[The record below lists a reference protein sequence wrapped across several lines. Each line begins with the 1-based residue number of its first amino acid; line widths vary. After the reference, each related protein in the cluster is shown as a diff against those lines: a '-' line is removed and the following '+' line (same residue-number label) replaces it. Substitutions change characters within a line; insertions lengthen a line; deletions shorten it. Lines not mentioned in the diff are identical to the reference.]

1 MFDTFKSRLI
11 LHGTLTA
18 TTALRIG
25 AGRNTN
31 ATETDLPVIKDA
43 VGHPFIPGS
52 SFKGVLR
59 SRVES
64 LLRTVVTTPGTCN
77 PRTTLGACNPILDE
91 ERCIPPT
98 KMSEQKQRLA
108 QQARQNSDFDYDRV
122 LTQWVVEHT
131 CLACSLFGSP
141 WLAAQVQIKDWQVD
155 RRYWFSQ
162 YLIRNGVSID
172 RDTETAGEGLL
183 YNFEVVPAGTI
194 FNGMIIVENA
204 EAWQLGLLLTGLREF
219 EHGLPLG
226 GATSRGLGGVEIAW
240 DWAEAST
247 YTDAT
252 DIWAY
257 LADPK
262 SGQPVSEALRKT
274 WNQAM
279 MTKLRSYQQKGAP
292 HAQTSN

>member
-1 MFDTFKSRLI
+1 MFDTFKNRLI
-11 LHGTLTA
+11 LHGTLT
-18 TTALRIG
+18 TNTALRVG

-43 VGHPFIPGS
+43 VGNPFIPGS

-64 LLRTVVTTPGTCN
+64 LLRAVITTPGRCN
-77 PRTTLGACNPILDE
+77 PRTTVGACNPIRDE

-98 KMSEQKQRLA
+98 TMSEQKQRLA
-108 QQARQNSDFDYDRV
+108 QQARQKSDVEYDRL
-122 LTQWVVEHT
+122 LTQWVMEHT

-141 WLAAQVQIKDWQVD
+141 WLASQVQIKDWQVD

-194 FNGMIIVENA
+194 FNGMIIVDNA

-219 EHGLPLG
+219 DQGLPIG
-226 GATSRGLGGVEIAW
+226 GATSRGLGSVAIEW
-240 DWAEAST
+240 DWSAAST

-257 LADPK
+257 LTDPK
-262 SGQPVSEALRKT
+262 SGQPISEALRQA
-274 WNQAM
+274 WNAAM
-279 MTKLRSYQQKGAP
+279 LTKLRSYQQKGANN
-292 HAQTSN
+292 A